1 MHHYQRWR
9 SVIARARTRQE
20 VDQAVREYVACLLPS
35 ELSKLPES
43 SQAAVAEAA
52 IDLVGAAFVLRRD
65 ELGFRGDEETASLM
79 HEMTQTFTAASARIA
94 NLETS
99 APDGD

>member
-20 VDQAVREYVACLLPS
+20 VDQVVREYVSCLLPS

-43 SQAAVAEAA
+43 SQAAVAEAT

-65 ELGFRGDEETASLM
+65 ELGFSGDEETAALM
-79 HEMTQTFTAASARIA
+79 HEMTQTFSAASTRISH
-94 NLETS
+94 LEQKE
-99 APDGD
+99 P

>member
-20 VDQAVREYVACLLPS
+20 VDQVVREYVSCLLPS

-43 SQAAVAEAA
+43 SQAAVAEAT

-65 ELGFRGDEETASLM
+65 ELGFSGDEETAALM
-79 HEMTQTFTAASARIA
+79 HEMTQTFSAASTRIA
-94 NLETS
+94 SLETLPS
-99 APDGD
+99 EKD